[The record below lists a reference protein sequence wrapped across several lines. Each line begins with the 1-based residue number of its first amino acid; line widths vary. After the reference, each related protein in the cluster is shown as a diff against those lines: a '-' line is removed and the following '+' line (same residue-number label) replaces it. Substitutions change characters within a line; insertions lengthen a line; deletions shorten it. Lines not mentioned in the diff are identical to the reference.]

1 MAFTAQDVK
10 KLREMTNV
18 GMMDCKKAL
27 AVTDG
32 DMDKAVDWLRE
43 KGLAKA
49 AKKADRIAAEGMAYA
64 TVCPQ
69 CGVAAVIEVNC
80 ETDFCAN
87 SAPFQTFVKDLA
99 KVVMTDAPADVD
111 ALMNCKY
118 PGSELTVAGIL
129 PEKVMSIGENLQ
141 IRRFARF
148 ADNTSV
154 AYVHAGGSHGVLV
167 NLAVE
172 GDADVTEIGKNV
184 AMQIAAMNPKYWDK
198 ALVPQADIDHE
209 LAVQVA
215 LMDNDPKMASKPAQV
230 KEKIAAGK
238 INAFYK
244 DNCLLQQDFVRSDL
258 FQGSVEGYI
267 ADAAKKLGVS
277 VKFVDAVHFTKGE
290 GIEKKVDDFAAEVAA
305 QVANAGK

>member
-27 AVTDG
+27 QATDG

-49 AKKADRIAAEGMAYA
+49 AKKADRIAAEGVAYA
-64 TVCPQ
+64 TVVD
-69 CGVAAVIEVNC
+69 GVGVVIEVNS
-80 ETDFCAN
+80 ETDFA
-87 SAPFQTFVKDLA
+87 AKTEAFLTLVHDLA
-99 KVVMTDAPADVD
+99 AVVAQQDPADVE
-111 ALMNCKY
+111 ALKACTY
-118 PGSELTVAGIL
+118 PGTALTVTEIMQ
-129 PEKVMSIGENLQ
+129 EKVMSIGENMQ
-141 IRRFARF
+141 IRRFTRF
-148 ADNTSV
+148 PNNTSV
-154 AYVHAGGSHGVLV
+154 AYVHMGGTHGVLV

-172 GDADVTEIGKNV
+172 GDIDVTEVGKNV
-184 AMQIAAMNPKYWDK
+184 AMQIAAMSPKYWDK
-198 ALVPQADIDHE
+198 SMVPQADVDHE
-209 LAVQVA
+209 LQVQVA
-215 LMDNDPKMASKPAQV
+215 LMDNDPKMAGKPANI

-244 DNCLLQQDFVRSDL
+244 ESCLLQQDFVRSDL

-267 ADAAKKLGVS
+267 ADAAKKLGG
-277 VKFVDAVHFTKGE
+277 KITFVDAAHYVKGE